1 MDRWAR
7 FVDWCQRP
15 SKIKV
20 RSFNPRNVVVL
31 TTISI
36 ILGSSIIFAVWR
48 YQVAGSA
55 IQSLAITRDNYESF
69 FPTLRITEDTTLT
82 EDYNGHIVIAADDI
96 TLDGNGHTITGGG
109 VWMWNS
115 TQRMWD
121 VARGISVKGRTGV
134 TVKNCRVTNFAMGLM
149 LDRSDGCTLQNNTVY
164 DNIWGGISVQFSTNN
179 TVLGNTVY
187 STRDDV
193 NDEDGTAFSVEV
205 SYENIFKDNVAN
217 DNGAGFLTS
226 MACSNTFEGNV
237 AYDDGRGYQVSEFE
251 REMFE
256 EVFEGERGFIPDLYE
271 GNVFEANTAE
281 ANTEAGFILGGI
293 DQTLNN
299 TFFHNNLIDNAIQAA
314 IQVDERNWDN
324 ANAWDD
330 GYPSGGNYWSDYE
343 GIDADD
349 DGIGDTPYD
358 DISTVSYEWDEEN
371 PEGDPVLIVG
381 EPDGKNV
388 DRYPLMAP
396 FGG

>member
-36 ILGSSIIFAVWR
+36 ILASSIIFAVWR
-48 YQVAGSA
+48 YQVAGSVV
-55 IQSLAITRDNYESF
+55 QSLAITRDNYESL

-82 EDYNGHIVIAADDI
+82 EAYTGHIIIAADDI
-96 TLDGNGHTITGGG
+96 NLDGNGHTITGGG

-121 VARGISVKGRTGV
+121 VARGISVKGRSGV
-134 TVKNCRVTNFAMGLM
+134 TVKNCRVTNFGMGLT

-164 DNIWGGISVQFSTNN
+164 ENIWGGISVQFSTNN

-187 STRDDV
+187 GTRDV
-193 NDEDGTAFSVEV
+193 DEPYDYTGFSVEM
-205 SYENIFKDNVAN
+205 SFGNSFK
-217 DNGAGFLTS
+217 
-226 MACSNTFEGNV
+226 GNV
-237 AYDDGRGYQVSEFE
+237 AYDNGRGFSIGEFE
-251 REMFE
+251 R
-256 EVFEGERGFIPDLYE
+256 EVFEGERGFIPEEYE
-271 GNVFEANTAE
+271 GNIFEANTAKT
-281 ANTEAGFILGGI
+281 NTEAGFWIGG
-293 DQTLNN
+293 TMNPSLFNN
-299 TFFHNNLIDNAIQAA
+299 IFFHNNLIDNPIQAF
-314 IQVDERNWDN
+314 VSLEYGYSNS
-324 ANAWDD
+324 WDD

-343 GIDADD
+343 GVDADD

-358 DISTVSYEWDEEN
+358 IPTVSYEWDEEN
-371 PEGDPVLIVG
+371 PEGNPVLIVD